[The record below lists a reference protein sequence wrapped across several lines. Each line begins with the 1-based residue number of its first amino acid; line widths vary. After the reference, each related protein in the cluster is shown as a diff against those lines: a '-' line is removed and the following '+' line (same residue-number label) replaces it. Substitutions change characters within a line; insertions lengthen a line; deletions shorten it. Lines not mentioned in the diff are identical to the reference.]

1 MVIAVDFDGTC
12 VTHEYPFVGKDIGAV
27 PVLKKIVEN
36 GHQII
41 LLTMRDGD
49 TLKDA
54 EKWFADNE
62 IPLLASNNSP
72 NAPRSISRKV
82 FATIYIDDMA
92 LGCPLM
98 YVSTYSNRP
107 FVNWNEVQKWL
118 LTNEIIK

>member
-12 VTHEYPFVGKDIGAV
+12 VTHEYPHIGKDIGAV

-54 EKWFADNE
+54 EQWFADND
-62 IPLLASNNSP
+62 IPLLASNVNP
-72 NAPRSISRKV
+72 NATWSTSRKV
-82 FATIYIDDMA
+82 FASIYIDDMA

-98 YVSTYSNRP
+98 SVSTYSNRP

-118 LTNEIIK
+118 VVNEIIK